1 MSNLSRLVDRY
12 KRGEVSAEEV
22 VRDLKPVKKV
32 YSPKEVWEE
41 SEELP
46 PDQPGTMLELWS
58 MLLDG
63 ELTIEQY
70 KELFEA
76 RRKVNRE
83 RASRGS

>member
-1 MSNLSRLVDRY
+1 MSELRRLVERY

-22 VRDLKPVKKV
+22 VRGLKPVRKV
-32 YSPKEVWEE
+32 YSPKEVLAE

-63 ELTIEQY
+63 ELTHEQY
-70 KELFEA
+70 RELFEA
-76 RRKVNRE
+76 RQKVNRE